1 MMAGDGG
8 FSSWWCLD
16 EAPGRQ
22 LPVERTWIVRHLNP
36 LREQRDRSCDVE
48 VRPRATP
55 RSSVGNFNDW
65 GPPDLAGHLELV
77 REPLPL
83 SSGMRGQPVHC
94 INPATGTDS
103 SVKHVKQVVREEKAR
118 RERRARGEPETPT
131 VTEEEQEEEENP
143 EASAAPED
151 ALPEAQRD
159 VPEAQA
165 SPARK
170 QSLLE
175 QLLQQQVLNE
185 SSLRRFL
192 PQQTLCPT
200 TALRDLNSR
209 PPAAERPASAG
220 GHCAGCGGLHVVR
233 EEFPENF
240 PRTACT
246 AARSRRKSEPVPKVA
261 NVGVKVK
268 LDRLV
273 ANRAATRATRAATS
287 QSCLHAA
294 CRASAKSGYQ
304 IVESVMSSRFSE
316 PSGTEEESM
325 VRHCMWCGHP
335 VPLWRSPETDGTV
348 DCPNCGRRFDL
359 RKAKTT
365 PLGGPW

>member
-1 MMAGDGG
+1 MLLLGVLLST
-8 FSSWWCLD
+8 SSRFRLI
-16 EAPGRQ
+16 AK
-22 LPVERTWIVRHLNP
+22 
-36 LREQRDRSCDVE
+36 
-48 VRPRATP
+48 
-55 RSSVGNFNDW
+55 
-65 GPPDLAGHLELV
+65 DLAGHMELV
-77 REPLPL
+77 QEPLPL

-94 INPATGTDS
+94 INPATGTDN
-103 SVKHVKQVVREEKAR
+103 SVKHVKQVIREEKAR

-131 VTEEEQEEEENP
+131 VTEEEEQEEAEDP

-151 ALPEAQRD
+151 DLPEAQRD
-159 VPEAQA
+159 APEAQA
-165 SPARK
+165 PARK

-246 AARSRRKSEPVPKVA
+246 SARSRRKSEPVPKVA

-273 ANRAATRATRAATS
+273 ANRAATRATGAATS
-287 QSCLHAA
+287 QSCLRAA
-294 CRASAKSGYQ
+294 CRASAKSGRYLPHK
-304 IVESVMSSRFSE
+304 I
-316 PSGTEEESM
+316 
-325 VRHCMWCGHP
+325 P
-335 VPLWRSPETDGTV
+335 VKFYTLV
-348 DCPNCGRRFDL
+348 LNLKL
-359 RKAKTT
+359 R
-365 PLGGPW
+365 PC